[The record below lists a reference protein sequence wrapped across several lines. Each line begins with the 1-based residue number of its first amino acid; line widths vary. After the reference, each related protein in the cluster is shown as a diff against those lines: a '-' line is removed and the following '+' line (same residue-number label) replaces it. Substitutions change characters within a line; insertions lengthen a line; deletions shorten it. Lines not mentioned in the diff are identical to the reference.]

1 MLIRLPSAEKYVEA
15 VSKEQKWLPVLAPN
29 LSFHIPKPLALGKP
43 SKNYPWNWSIYKWIK
58 GESANSFD
66 ASSLNLSLI
75 ASDLAKFLNELHK
88 IDITDGPIS
97 GTHNFWRGGNLAVY
111 NLETKS
117 AIKNLKNLVDADKAL
132 SVWEKALNSQWN
144 KKPVWIHGDFASG
157 NIIIKNGKLDAVI
170 DFGGIAVGDPA
181 YDLVIIW
188 TFLQNEAR
196 KVFKEKLA
204 LDDDTWDRAR
214 GWALWKALIAPLDGL
229 YAVKNLQIIHDI
241 LYEHEKL

>member
-1 MLIRLPSAEKYVEA
+1 MNIEITELLAKELIAEQFPNWPNLSIKSVEFSGHDNRTFHLGDEMLIRLPSAEKYVDA

-29 LSFHIPKPLALGKP
+29 LSFHIPKPLTLGKP

-88 IDITDGPIS
+88 IDITDGPIP

-117 AIKNLKNLVDADKAL
+117 AIKNLKNLVDVDKAL

-170 DFGGIAVGDPA
+170 DFGGMSVGDPA
-181 YDLVIIW
+181 CDLVIIW
-188 TFLQNEAR
+188 TFL
-196 KVFKEKLA
+196 
-204 LDDDTWDRAR
+204 
-214 GWALWKALIAPLDGL
+214 
-229 YAVKNLQIIHDI
+229 
-241 LYEHEKL
+241 